1 MNRIA
6 YFISPHGFGHAA
18 RACAV
23 MDAAYLLSPRLR
35 FEIFTTVPRW
45 FFEDSLSCPFA
56 YHPLLTDIG
65 LVQKTPLNADLSLTL
80 DRLNR
85 FYPFKGE
92 YLDGLASE
100 ISDLKCSLAICDIAP
115 LGIAVAKKAGILS
128 LLVENFTWDW
138 VYLEYAEQ
146 WPAFDRHRNYLQSL
160 FRSVDYHVQTEPLCW
175 KGHPDLSVGPIS
187 RLPKTGKQEIRDR
200 LSIPSSDRLVVIT
213 MGGIQGRYDF
223 RKKLKAVKDV
233 FFVAPG
239 GADEARIEGNL
250 ILLPHRSDFFHP
262 DLIAASDAV
271 VGKAG
276 YSTLA
281 EVYQAGVP
289 FGYVKR
295 PHFRESEVLG
305 GYMEARGNAVSI
317 DPQEFASGTWIS
329 RLDQIL
335 SLTTHKSNDTDNAAT
350 VARFALAIKQRK

>member
-1 MNRIA
+1 MQ
-6 YFISPHGFGHAA
+6 
-18 RACAV
+18 
-23 MDAAYLLSPRLR
+23 
-35 FEIFTTVPRW
+35 E
-45 FFEDSLSCPFA
+45 
-56 YHPLLTDIG
+56 
-65 LVQKTPLNADLSLTL
+65 TPLRADLTRTL
-80 DRLNR
+80 DRLNS
-85 FYPFKGE
+85 FYPFRGD
-92 YLDGLASE
+92 YLEGLARE
-100 ISDLKCSLAICDIAP
+100 ITALECTLIICDIAP
-115 LGIAVAKKAGILS
+115 LGIAVAEKAGIRS

-138 VYLEYAEQ
+138 VYGEYAEQ
-146 WPAFDRHRNYLQSL
+146 WPNLNRHRHYLQNL
-160 FRSVDYHVQTEPLCW
+160 FLSADYHVQTEPVCL
-175 KGHPDLSVGPIS
+175 HRSSDLTLGPIS
-187 RLPKTGKQEIRDR
+187 RSPRTGKREIRSR
-200 LSIPSSDRLVVIT
+200 LGIRPSDSLVVIT

-223 RKKLKAVKDV
+223 LKKLNVAKGV

-239 GADEARIEGNL
+239 GADASKVQDNV

-317 DPQEFASGTWIS
+317 DPEEFESGTWIS

-335 SLTTHKSNDTDNAAT
+335 SLTTHKNNDTDNAAT
-350 VARFALAIKQRK
+350 VARFALGITENR

>member
-45 FFEDSLSCPFA
+45 FFQESLSRSFG

-65 LVQKTPLNADLSLTL
+65 LVQETPLHSDLSMTL

-85 FYPFKGE
+85 FYPFEGGH
-92 YLDGLASE
+92 LDGLARE
-100 ISDLKCSLAICDIAP
+100 ISGLGCSLAICDIAP
-115 LGIAVAKKAGILS
+115 LGIAVAKKAGIPS

-138 VYLEYAEQ
+138 IYREYVKE
-146 WPAFDRHRNYLQSL
+146 WPALDRHRNYLQSL
-160 FRSVDYHVQTEPLCW
+160 FRSVDYHVQTEPVCV
-175 KGHPDLSVGPIS
+175 KGPADLSIGPIS
-187 RLPKTGKQEIRDR
+187 RSPKNGQQEIRGR
-200 LSIPSSDRLVVIT
+200 LAIPSSDRLVVIT

-223 RKKLKAVKDV
+223 LEKLKAVKNV

-239 GADEARIEGNL
+239 GTDAASVQDNV
-250 ILLPHRSDFFHP
+250 ILLPHRTEFFHP

-281 EVYQAGVP
+281 EVFRAGAP

-295 PHFRESEVLG
+295 PHFRESDVLVA
-305 GYMEARGNAVSI
+305 YIETRENAISI
-317 DPQEFASGTWIS
+317 HPEEFENGTWIS
-329 RLDQIL
+329 KLDKLL
-335 SLTTHKSNDTDNAAT
+335 SLPVLKSNGANNAAA
-350 VARFALAIKQRK
+350 VARFALGITRK